1 MNTRVE
7 NRRQHTFQSGLLAD
21 VQPELRPRVIDVDS
35 HFEPGDDWLQP
46 YPDLAA
52 RLPKLDLGLLA
63 VNTIVGDLLRN
74 VPAAR
79 QPPLA
84 ELMPPGLLT
93 LFGQE
98 KAGEA
103 QRRAEFE
110 GKNQFQVANAQAR
123 VKWLDEHGI
132 DVQNVICLAGIA
144 YTLNMSDR
152 ALRQETIATANT
164 WLADTCAAAGG
175 RLLPVTALEY
185 SDPQWVVRELT
196 RMRARGSRIVLIPAY
211 PVDGVPPIHPSWD
224 RIWSAAT
231 DLGMVAMLHT
241 GFEHM
246 SFDPGWANTG
256 GDATLLR
263 MLGGSHRHVAP
274 TTLINGMVYGGVFE
288 RHPTL
293 TVLLA
298 EVGVGWLP
306 FLYREI
312 DDRIAP
318 VAELFLGK
326 WQYPLKPSEY
336 LARNV
341 RATPLDGGNDRPLAR
356 IMEELPEDMVVF
368 STDFPHFEGF
378 TQPPRHF
385 EQVLSGLSPQR
396 RARFLGG
403 AIADVFARM
412 GDPIA

>member
-1 MNTRVE
+1 MNTRVDS
-7 NRRQHTFQSGLLAD
+7 NDRATFQSGLLAD
-21 VQPELRPRVIDVDS
+21 IDTAARPKVIDVDS
-35 HFEPGDDWLQP
+35 HFEPGEEWLEP
-46 YPDLAA
+46 YPKLAA

-63 VNTIVGDLLRN
+63 VNTIVGDLLSG
-74 VPAAR
+74 VPEQQR
-79 QPPLA
+79 PPLA
-84 ELMPPGLLT
+84 ELLPPGLLT

-98 KAGEA
+98 KSEEA

-110 GKNQFQVANAQAR
+110 GKNQYQQANASAR
-123 VKWLDEHGI
+123 VKWIDEQGI
-132 DVQNVICLAGIA
+132 DIQNVICLAGIA
-144 YTLNMSDR
+144 YTLQMQDR
-152 ALRQETIATANT
+152 ALSQETIATANT
-164 WLADTCAAAGG
+164 WLADTCASAPG
-175 RLLPVTALEY
+175 RLLPVTTLDY
-185 SDPQWVVRELT
+185 SDTEWIVRELT
-196 RMRARGSRIVLIPAY
+196 RMRARGSRLFLIPAY
-211 PVDGVPPIHPSWD
+211 PVNGIPPIHPSWE
-224 RIWSAAT
+224 RVWSAAT

-256 GDATLLR
+256 GDVTLLR

-274 TTLINGMVYGGVFE
+274 TTLLNGMIYSGVFE
-288 RHPTL
+288 RHPKL

-306 FLYREI
+306 FLFREI

-326 WQYPLKPSEY
+326 WKYPLKPSEY

-341 RATPLDGGNDRPLAR
+341 RATPLNGGNDQPLTR
-356 IMEELPEDMVVF
+356 IMDELPEDMVVF
-368 STDFPHFEGF
+368 SSDFPHFGGF
-378 TQPPRHF
+378 TQPSRHYAD
-385 EQVLSGLSPQR
+385 VLREATPAR

-403 AIADVFARM
+403 SMADVFARM